1 MKNKIYI
8 QYLWFAI
15 FVLMATVVSSQQVD
29 PAEDVTQIS
38 YRSVEPPDYYPTRT
52 ALTKNEMHVL
62 DTLTAAERTFIES
75 AYDPPAI
82 GVVRDLTDPIRF
94 SMEQNNFLT
103 QDEISVSGGRLTR
116 VTDDLLVFTT
126 YFESKKADEIRI
138 FFAEGNFPYGV
149 EVNLFSRDDYAFN
162 QPELVGELDEHG
174 FYTTT
179 TFADYLYLQ
188 VVIPLD
194 KVNDNVSFAIT
205 RITHVD
211 NRYIPDE
218 INRDCFLDANCSNA
232 NSFTHIDGFRR
243 ATARLSWPTGGG
255 LVGLCTGTLLN
266 DMRTVDFQ
274 PFLLTANHCFST
286 QNDATGLEARFYYW
300 STECNSGVVNPNHI
314 IVNGSNLIATNSQT
328 DFTLVL
334 LKQKGGNFYMGWSAN
349 SVANNTIM
357 HSVHHP
363 GGTLMKYHRML
374 NKTSPSWTCDGFSTS
389 NFHYTKVTHGQS
401 AGGSSGGGI
410 VDPDGRIRGQLYGT
424 CNKLEWDPCDYNTYY
439 NMWGRFDVTYS
450 NNNIQY
456 WLANG
461 GASVSMY
468 VVNSINFG
476 YVNVGNYNDYNLAI
490 KNNGTRPNFL
500 NLEINNAYIT
510 GTNSSHF
517 SIIGSKI
524 LYLAPGETGY
534 ITVRYK
540 PLESGSSV
548 ATLNLVHNADNY
560 TTPRQVTLNGSSSPC
575 SDIISLGG
583 GGYANRKTFSKSGD
597 GVWTTNVCG
606 YNCNGREQIYSFVAP
621 YTGYY
626 SIEVVSTNNTWVDYF
641 WKSGS
646 CSSAGWNC
654 IDFVYSPHVLGS
666 MYWTAGTTYHILL
679 DAEVTSQATHT
690 FFVFY
695 NPCANAIEIAGIGSG
710 YSKTFAGGGQSAWNN
725 TSVSA
730 CGYYCYGGE
739 RVYSFTAPTTGIYS
753 IQVTSASG
761 YVDYMWKAGICNS
774 TGWECIDDISVP
786 GKYGS
791 MSWTAGTTYYILL
804 DDENTTAGSHT
815 FYINEPEIAGI
826 WLGTTNSNWHTA
838 SNWTAGIIPD
848 ASIDVVIP
856 GGTTYQPSVQSADA
870 ECNNLLL
877 ENGASLTIGGTYK
890 LTVNIDANIKGSLIM
905 NNTFSKLYVNR
916 DVKWFAGSSANMTGN
931 ATIYLKRTWEFQ
943 EGANIALTTGFVDF
957 FGSGN
962 SYIRSNDANSYFNN
976 IRNNKTGTALAHS
989 AASNY
994 PCRLN
999 GNLYIYSNCKFT
1011 SYSTQKFII
1020 GGFINNM
1027 SGAIELDSGT
1037 IEFGGGGGTSY
1048 FMPGDYFN
1056 NLVINSTGSVT
1067 FNNNMEVRG
1076 SLSIISGT
1084 LKLLSTTLNVK
1095 GNWTNSIFPAGFDA
1109 GNSRVRFTGPGHQ
1122 YVTTSETFNILEV
1135 ANGAALRVD
1144 ASTSEVTCNQYDW
1157 TSGGIDVIKGTFT
1170 ALDLAQNGI
1179 YGSYYVNPGGVINL
1193 EKINGWVDF
1202 NGHIYI
1208 FGGEFN
1214 IYGGTSDSYWP
1225 YQANASLTMSGGTLD
1240 FKDVGIVVY
1249 NSNSFTFTHDITGGT
1264 IRTIGGLT
1272 VYRSDFTPAG
1282 GVFEFYGSNDRF
1294 ISVATGSQL
1303 QHVTINKSG
1312 KAATTAIP
1320 EEPLYDERSGM
1331 MLGDGSRAN
1340 NITLD
1345 TDVTILGNLNITAG
1359 SLTINGKTLTV
1370 KNDCFIYG
1378 TLNMTNASDVFN
1390 AGTQFYHWLEFKSG
1404 STANITDGTI
1414 NCYGWIIPLEG
1425 SNFNLGLNN
1434 TVYIKGANSGGGITN
1449 YEPTATY
1456 GKVVIQKE
1464 SGAKS
1469 YIDSYATQPII
1480 INGSFTIS
1488 DNNELYI
1495 QGRTMTVNG
1504 GFSDTPT
1511 SKISLAGSSKSA
1523 FVGVNTSGTFPDN
1536 TTFSDGLLTINS
1548 DYYINGLLDVA
1559 DGNTL
1564 LTEGFGINLTGV
1576 LKIDGGS
1583 FINNRPDISD
1593 WTLIKGSLQLSDGLF
1608 ELTYGHPNFL
1618 AGSSSIISGG
1628 TIRIGGAF
1636 AAVGLDVFKPSGGLV
1651 DITGSNENCVV
1662 YCYGGNYF
1670 HNLSVNR
1677 TGQYSIFMNGYPVEV
1692 NNNFTVNKGEIRTAY
1707 SLVKIL
1713 GNLEINNG
1721 GNLTVNSG
1729 GGIAMGAS
1737 RSITINN
1744 GGKIEL
1750 NGVLSNPALVTRI
1763 SSGNYAFNIE
1773 SGGTIAAEYGLF
1785 EHMNSGGINIKS
1797 GAIVDPDHS
1806 FNNSTFRN
1814 GASGGRLLTVNNNQN
1829 FTVNNAI
1836 FPSNTWG
1843 GTYNVYKNINSG
1855 IVTFS
1860 NATGAFSG
1868 SAHEYDPYNR
1878 IFWGDEP
1885 LVHTIQVPAG
1895 WSGLSSYI
1903 MPLNTDITEI
1913 FSPVFSDFIMAQTM
1927 SSAYYPAGG
1936 INTIVNW
1943 QSQSAYKVKMVQ
1955 EAFLP
1960 ISGDEETNKTLAL
1973 SVGWSLVPVI
1983 CNTPV
1988 SASSIFSGSGFT
2000 LAKDVAGVGVYW
2012 PSMGINT
2019 LGNLLPGRAY
2029 YAYCSSPKNITFP
2042 PNSKQSW
2049 AGYYPTIPVIN
2060 HPWNDVEVSGSSH
2073 LIAIQVE
2080 SCKGLLPGD
2089 VIGVFS
2095 PDQLCF
2101 GVVEISDL
2109 QNNALLIAWADDPLT
2124 AEKDGFEE
2132 MDLMNY
2138 KLYRPQ
2144 SGELFDLDVEYDQD
2158 LPQTGYFYGEGLSA
2172 IKTFKMTSLG
2182 SYEAL
2187 ASIVSLYPNP
2197 TTGIIWAKGIKDF
2210 TKIEIYN
2217 SIGNCIKT
2225 FVNQSDDNLE
2235 IDLSVHSSGVYH
2247 IKFIGKESSII
2258 KRVVKK

>member
-116 VTDDLLVFTT
+116 VTDELLVFTT

-218 INRDCFLDANCSNA
+218 ISRDCFLDANCSDA
-232 NSFTHIDGFRR
+232 NNFTHIDGFRR

-300 STECNSGVVNPNHI
+300 STECNSGVVNPNYI

-363 GGTLMKYHRML
+363 GGTLMKYQRML

-389 NFHYTKVTHGQS
+389 NFHYTKATHGQE
-401 AGGSSGGGI
+401 APGSSGGGI
-410 VDPDGRIRGQLYGT
+410 VDPDGRIRGQLYGS
-424 CNKLEWDPCDYNTYY
+424 CHLEVWDPCDYNTYY

-905 NNTFSKLYVNR
+905 NNLFSKLYVNR
-916 DVKWFAGSSANMTGN
+916 DVKWFAGSSAYMTTF
-931 ATIYLKRTWEFQ
+931 ATIYLKRTWEFM
-943 EGANIALTTGFVDF
+943 EGANIALTKGFVVF

-976 IRNNKTGTALAHS
+976 IRNSKTGTALAHS

-1020 GGFINNM
+1020 GGYIENN
-1027 SGAIELDSGT
+1027 SGVIELDSGT

-1056 NLVINSTGSVT
+1056 NLVINSTDSVT

-1084 LKLLSTTLNVK
+1084 LNLLSTTLNVK

-1109 GNSRVRFTGPGHQ
+1109 GSSRVRFTGPGHQ

-1294 ISVATGSQL
+1294 ISVAIGSQL

-1359 SLTINGKTLTV
+1359 SLTINDKTLTV
-1370 KNDCFIYG
+1370 NNNCFIYG
-1378 TLNMTNASDVFN
+1378 TLNVTNASDVFN
-1390 AGTQFYHWLEFKSG
+1390 AGTLFYNWLEFKSG

-1414 NCYGWIIPLEG
+1414 
-1425 SNFNLGLNN
+1425 
-1434 TVYIKGANSGGGITN
+1434 
-1449 YEPTATY
+1449 
-1456 GKVVIQKE
+1456 
-1464 SGAKS
+1464 
-1469 YIDSYATQPII
+1469 
-1480 INGSFTIS
+1480 
-1488 DNNELYI
+1488 
-1495 QGRTMTVNG
+1495 
-1504 GFSDTPT
+1504 
-1511 SKISLAGSSKSA
+1511 
-1523 FVGVNTSGTFPDN
+1523 
-1536 TTFSDGLLTINS
+1536 
-1548 DYYINGLLDVA
+1548 
-1559 DGNTL
+1559 
-1564 LTEGFGINLTGV
+1564 
-1576 LKIDGGS
+1576 
-1583 FINNRPDISD
+1583 
-1593 WTLIKGSLQLSDGLF
+1593 
-1608 ELTYGHPNFL
+1608 
-1618 AGSSSIISGG
+1618 
-1628 TIRIGGAF
+1628 
-1636 AAVGLDVFKPSGGLV
+1636 
-1651 DITGSNENCVV
+1651 
-1662 YCYGGNYF
+1662 
-1670 HNLSVNR
+1670 
-1677 TGQYSIFMNGYPVEV
+1677 MNGYPVEV

-1737 RSITINN
+1737 RSITVNN

-2029 YAYCSSPKNITFP
+2029 YAYFSSPKNITFP

-2172 IKTFKMTSLG
+2172 IKTLKMTSLG